1 MGGRQETSSRRQR
14 AKGPQTHGERKGGGM
29 EEGQTLQL
37 MEGGREVENT
47 TQMNDEGEGGRG
59 ELHEHEEGAA

>member
-1 MGGRQETSSRRQR
+1 M
-14 AKGPQTHGERKGGGM
+14 HDERKAGGM

-37 MEGGREVENT
+37 MEGGREVEDT